1 MQLRRDRMA
10 CRAVQGRPARSNL
23 NVTPTHNANS
33 IACNRAPACSHE
45 CALSIA
51 CTSDAAALSRHIV
64 KERVARL
71 RRLLLGNPKSGR
83 MAAWGGSRPRMLV
96 WYVYHQSESETKD
109 ACSVPLSDKSKRRC
123 VLQLPLWSR
132 VRHQEVS
139 RSVCCCILTRL
150 GSSSPP

>member
-51 CTSDAAALSRHIV
+51 CTSDVAALSR
-64 KERVARL
+64 R
-71 RRLLLGNPKSGR
+71 
-83 MAAWGGSRPRMLV
+83 
-96 WYVYHQSESETKD
+96 
-109 ACSVPLSDKSKRRC
+109 SKRVSC
-123 VLQLPLWSR
+123 TAAPLATRKSQVRQNGSMGWVEAQNACMVRVPSIR
-132 VRHQEVS
+132 VRNKRCASSDVYASLARSSVEFIQPQS
-139 RSVCCCILTRL
+139 RCTRCL
-150 GSSSPP
+150 FISPE